1 MCTNDSIL
9 IGAQTTSGTLSQQ
22 LFMLCHYP
30 THRRLSAM
38 VWREYRNNCSQEETR
53 QSTGFAFFSGELR
66 ISATGTATFQNR
78 TYWKSWSDAANA
90 QKNWVDAGTFCRS
103 LCMDLVAL
111 DSAGETDFVS
121 SLIQPGDLLRHC
133 LGCSGLSSRS
143 FVCSYCLV
151 VPKF

>member
-1 MCTNDSIL
+1 MCTYDSIL
-9 IGAQTTSGTLSQQ
+9 IGAQTTRGTLSQQ
-22 LFMLCHYP
+22 LLCFAIIQL
-30 THRRLSAM
+30 TEGLVRWFDGNTEIIARKRRLD
-38 VWREYRNNCSQEETR
+38 NQLDLL
-53 QSTGFAFFSGELR
+53 FSGELR

-111 DSAGETDFVS
+111 DSPGETDFVS
-121 SLIQPGDLLRHC
+121 SLIQPGDLLLHC

-143 FVCSYCLV
+143 FVCSYC
-151 VPKF
+151 